1 MNPPP
6 LLVLISTEFFSLP
19 STISSHGS
27 LAKATILRQ
36 IFFHPF
42 HSSQRGYTPKRSR
55 CFHNARHIVPRKSWN
70 PCVEMNPGY
79 GDGKPP
85 RGFVWRRVN
94 DSYYC
99 RSLFALSITEAT
111 KREVLQP
118 RAPRVR
124 WLEREGES
132 SPSWYEVVNQRA
144 TKHRPWYVDFLS
156 RRRSP
161 LSLSLCFSIILLFIT
176 TCQLVIYITPYR
188 GGRIWFFNMLGRK
201 RVYFYWFQERQSW
214 EIERYVV
221 FFFW

>member
-55 CFHNARHIVPRKSWN
+55 CFHNTRHIVPRKSWN

-132 SPSWYEVVNQRA
+132 SPSWYEVVNQLA

-161 LSLSLCFSIILLFIT
+161 LSLFLFLYYFT
-176 TCQLVIYITPYR
+176 IYHNVSTGDLYNTVSR
-188 GGRIWFFNMLGRK
+188 G
-201 RVYFYWFQERQSW
+201 
-214 EIERYVV
+214 
-221 FFFW
+221 

>member
-1 MNPPP
+1 MNRTPP
-6 LLVLISTEFFSLP
+6 LRLTFHFPEFFSLP

-42 HSSQRGYTPKRSR
+42 HSSQQRGGGGYTPKRSR

-118 RAPRVR
+118 RAQRVW
-124 WLEREGES
+124 WLEREEGGRS
-132 SPSWYEVVNQRA
+132 SPSWYEHVVNQRA
-144 TKHRPWYVDFLS
+144 TKHRPWYVDFLYGH
-156 RRRSP
+156 
-161 LSLSLCFSIILLFIT
+161 LSLSLFIILLFIT
-176 TCQLVIYITPYR
+176 TCQPVIYVTRYR
-188 GGRIWFFNMLGRK
+188 GGRIWFFNMRGRK
-201 RVYFYWFQERQSW
+201 RVYFYWWFQ
-214 EIERYVV
+214 
-221 FFFW
+221 